1 MTLEEKYKGKTIEEK
16 ETALNQLKEEMPKT
30 TIDMTEEEL
39 KAVEEKIRSNKA
51 EIKYLKS
58 SIKADKK
65 NAYNAAFEEKY
76 KYKTLEEKEAFDKE
90 VEELRKIYTDPSK
103 FKQAV
108 YKKIQ
113 DAPDEET
120 KQRWRGFLMN
130 KPGYTT
136 TGNTT
141 TGNTLTKESA
151 WEIYN
156 SPNGT
161 ANGLFESFNILGMTA
176 EEARKEF
183 LSKVPT
189 PSDAAKKA
197 FKEKYG
203 VDLVV
208 TGNTTTTTAPDTTLT
223 KESAWEIYN
232 SPNGTANGLFESFNI
247 LGMTAEEAR
256 KEFLSKVPTP
266 SDAAKNAFK
275 ETYGVDLV
283 VTNKDKDKNKNKNK
297 NKNKDKDKDKDDDD
311 KDKNKYKS
319 SMYGIIDAM
328 KNGDID
334 PSTGIYFMLD
344 ALSKAA
350 RNTGIDIGNIGAQ
363 FSGGTVRNDYQDSL
377 WSQRRNK
384 MFENEMTSEINK
396 QEGTDK
402 EMEYNLA
409 KEDLI
414 GKGLSNEQA
423 DLALNASRTFNK
435 KAEEFR
441 KAGNDTL
448 ADLYALVGSAATKE
462 VGPEELAAIAA
473 SNVLNTPEG
482 KEAADEIIE
491 ALTGLVK
498 TVGSTFGGINSILS
512 FFDNLKNKWKK

>member
-1 MTLEEKYKGKTIEEK
+1 MALEEKYKGKTIEEK
-16 ETALNQLKEEMPKT
+16 EAALNQLKEEMPKT

-141 TGNTLTKESA
+141 TGNTTTGNTTTGNTLTKESA

-208 TGNTTTTTAPDTTLT
+208 TD
-223 KESAWEIYN
+223 K
-232 SPNGTANGLFESFNI
+232 
-247 LGMTAEEAR
+247 
-256 KEFLSKVPTP
+256 
-266 SDAAKNAFK
+266 D
-275 ETYGVDLV
+275 
-283 VTNKDKDKNKNKNK
+283 KDKDKNKNKNK
-297 NKNKDKDKDKDDDD
+297 DKGKDKDKDKDDDEDDDED
-311 KDKNKYKS
+311 KYKNKYKS

-328 KNGDID
+328 KNGDIN

-402 EMEYNLA
+402 EMEYKLA

-423 DLALNASRTFNK
+423 DLALKASRTFNK

>member
-1 MTLEEKYKGKTIEEK
+1 
-16 ETALNQLKEEMPKT
+16 
-30 TIDMTEEEL
+30 
-39 KAVEEKIRSNKA
+39 
-51 EIKYLKS
+51 
-58 SIKADKK
+58 
-65 NAYNAAFEEKY
+65 
-76 KYKTLEEKEAFDKE
+76 
-90 VEELRKIYTDPSK
+90 
-103 FKQAV
+103 
-108 YKKIQ
+108 
-113 DAPDEET
+113 
-120 KQRWRGFLMN
+120 MN
-130 KPGYTT
+130 KSGYTTTGNTT

-156 SPNGT
+156 SQNGT
-161 ANGLFESFNILGMTA
+161 AKGLFESFNT
-176 EEARKEF
+176 F
-183 LSKVPT
+183 
-189 PSDAAKKA
+189 
-197 FKEKYG
+197 
-203 VDLVV
+203 
-208 TGNTTTTTAPDTTLT
+208 
-223 KESAWEIYN
+223 
-232 SPNGTANGLFESFNI
+232 
-247 LGMTAEEAR
+247 GMTAEEAR

-283 VTNKDKDKNKNKNK
+283 VTGNTTPGNTTTTTAPDTTLTKESAWEIYNSQNGTAKGLFESFNTFGMTAEEARKEFLSKVPTPSDAAKNAFKETYGVDLVVTDKDKNKNKNK
-297 NKNKDKDKDKDDDD
+297 NKNKDKDKDKDDDED
-311 KDKNKYKS
+311 KYKNKYKS

-402 EMEYNLA
+402 EMEYKLA

-498 TVGSTFGGINSILS
+498 TVGSTFGGINSIFS
-512 FFDNLKNKWKK
+512 FFDNLINKKNKKNK

>member
-141 TGNTLTKESA
+141 TGNTTTGNTLTKESA

-156 SPNGT
+156 SKNGT

-208 TGNTTTTTAPDTTLT
+208 TD
-223 KESAWEIYN
+223 K
-232 SPNGTANGLFESFNI
+232 
-247 LGMTAEEAR
+247 
-256 KEFLSKVPTP
+256 
-266 SDAAKNAFK
+266 D
-275 ETYGVDLV
+275 
-283 VTNKDKDKNKNKNK
+283 KDKDKNKDKNKNK
-297 NKNKDKDKDKDDDD
+297 NKNKDKDKDKDDDED
-311 KDKNKYKS
+311 KYKNKYKS

-402 EMEYNLA
+402 EMEYKLA

-441 KAGNDTL
+441 KAGNDTM